1 MISFDFSSHCTGCC
15 ACVDVC
21 PKRCI
26 EMRENKL
33 GFRIPYVNLTDCVNC
48 NLCEKVCPIISE
60 PKLSSCKLV
69 YSAYNKN
76 DIERKCG
83 SSGSVM
89 LLLARNILSKGGAVY
104 GAAFDDYLQLHHTR
118 ATSYEQL
125 LLQSKS
131 KYIQSDLQGIFNAVK
146 KDVKNGIPTMFV
158 GTPCQTQALSNFLG
172 DIMRNNL
179 LLIDFI
185 CHGVPSQNLFNQAIT
200 EYERKHRCKVT
211 SFSFRE
217 KNQQRLRNYKIVYQ
231 QDGVEIEE
239 TGKENQF
246 PFFCGYLKYITFR
259 DSCYECKFAKNSRV
273 SDITLGDL
281 WGNENNP
288 DFHKGYS
295 LVYINTEKGES
306 ALKQINSSIEYA
318 VLSSDDPITYNFA
331 YNHHQEKDLWHRLY
345 VFMISH
351 FSYRTTERF
360 LFHSYQDVCFLHKCA
375 FLIIGKMNKYYLYY
389 LKKRKNV

>member
-146 KDVKNGIPTMFV
+146 KDV
-158 GTPCQTQALSNFLG
+158 
-172 DIMRNNL
+172 
-179 LLIDFI
+179 
-185 CHGVPSQNLFNQAIT
+185 
-200 EYERKHRCKVT
+200 
-211 SFSFRE
+211 
-217 KNQQRLRNYKIVYQ
+217 
-231 QDGVEIEE
+231 
-239 TGKENQF
+239 
-246 PFFCGYLKYITFR
+246 
-259 DSCYECKFAKNSRV
+259 
-273 SDITLGDL
+273 
-281 WGNENNP
+281 
-288 DFHKGYS
+288 
-295 LVYINTEKGES
+295 
-306 ALKQINSSIEYA
+306 
-318 VLSSDDPITYNFA
+318 
-331 YNHHQEKDLWHRLY
+331 
-345 VFMISH
+345 
-351 FSYRTTERF
+351 
-360 LFHSYQDVCFLHKCA
+360 
-375 FLIIGKMNKYYLYY
+375 
-389 LKKRKNV
+389 